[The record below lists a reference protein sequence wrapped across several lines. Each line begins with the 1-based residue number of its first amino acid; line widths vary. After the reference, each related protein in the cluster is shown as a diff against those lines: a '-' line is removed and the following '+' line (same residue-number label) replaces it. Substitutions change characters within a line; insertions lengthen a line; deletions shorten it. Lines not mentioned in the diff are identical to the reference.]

1 MAERIVE
8 RLIRERDT
16 RYGDGIYTTTQ
27 IQFAW
32 NSNHMEGSTL
42 TAKQTAQL
50 FATGTYT
57 TDGSEQVNPDDA
69 LETRN
74 HFAAFRWILDH
85 ADEPVDRDMV
95 CHLHAILKQGT
106 RQVSDSL
113 FNVGGYKTR
122 PNFIGNPVT
131 PTRTALPQD
140 VPEFMDRLF
149 DMCTKLED
157 EPYQIARVHW
167 TFEKIHPF
175 SDGNGRIGR
184 LIMFKECL
192 KYNIVPFIIEENLK
206 LFYYRGLKEWYN
218 ETRTMTNGIWLS
230 IGWNEMRIWNSP
242 SSSTRRPSRCSMRSI
257 SSANGSYGANSG
269 PTVLLW
275 WFLLPNVT

>member
-131 PTRTALPQD
+131 PTRAALPQN

-192 KYNIVPFIIEENLK
+192 ANRVVPFIIDEDLK
-206 LFYYRGLKEWYN
+206 LFYYRGLHEWDRAHEYLLD
-218 ETRTMTNGIWLS
+218 TCRTAQDNFRAVMRYFKI
-230 IGWNEMRIWNSP
+230 EM
-242 SSSTRRPSRCSMRSI
+242 
-257 SSANGSYGANSG
+257 
-269 PTVLLW
+269 
-275 WFLLPNVT
+275 

>member
-175 SDGNGRIGR
+175 SDG
-184 LIMFKECL
+184 
-192 KYNIVPFIIEENLK
+192 
-206 LFYYRGLKEWYN
+206 
-218 ETRTMTNGIWLS
+218 LS
-230 IGWNEMRIWNSP
+230 C
-242 SSSTRRPSRCSMRSI
+242 SRSFCVSMRCLSLSMTRI
-257 SSANGSYGANSG
+257 VRSTSMASVSFRTSQDGWLIRFYSNGTFTGRM
-269 PTVLLW
+269 
-275 WFLLPNVT
+275 F

>member
-131 PTRTALPQD
+131 PTRT
-140 VPEFMDRLF
+140 
-149 DMCTKLED
+149 
-157 EPYQIARVHW
+157 
-167 TFEKIHPF
+167 
-175 SDGNGRIGR
+175 
-184 LIMFKECL
+184 CL
-192 KYNIVPFIIEENLK
+192 LY
-206 LFYYRGLKEWYN
+206 
-218 ETRTMTNGIWLS
+218 T
-230 IGWNEMRIWNSP
+230 SP
-242 SSSTRRPSRCSMRSI
+242 SPRD
-257 SSANGSYGANSG
+257 
-269 PTVLLW
+269 
-275 WFLLPNVT
+275 

>member
-175 SDGNGRIGR
+175 SDG
-184 LIMFKECL
+184 
-192 KYNIVPFIIEENLK
+192 
-206 LFYYRGLKEWYN
+206 
-218 ETRTMTNGIWLS
+218 LS
-230 IGWNEMRIWNSP
+230 C
-242 SSSTRRPSRCSMRSI
+242 SRSFCVSMRCLSLAMTRI
-257 SSANGSYGANSG
+257 VRSTSMASASFRTSQDGWLIRFYSNGTFTGRM
-269 PTVLLW
+269 
-275 WFLLPNVT
+275 F

>member
-192 KYNIVPFIIEENLK
+192 CNNIVPFIITDELK
-206 LFYYRGLKEWYN
+206 MFYYRGLKEWTY
-218 ETRTMTNGIWLS
+218 EKGYLIDTCLS
-230 IGWNEMRIWNSP
+230 AQDNFKKILDYFRIPYDQN
-242 SSSTRRPSRCSMRSI
+242 
-257 SSANGSYGANSG
+257 
-269 PTVLLW
+269 
-275 WFLLPNVT
+275 

>member
-149 DMCTKLED
+149 DMCTKLRTSHIRS
-157 EPYQIARVHW
+157 PV
-167 TFEKIHPF
+167 
-175 SDGNGRIGR
+175 SIGR
-184 LIMFKECL
+184 LRRFTHFRTATVESD
-192 KYNIVPFIIEENLK
+192 
-206 LFYYRGLKEWYN
+206 GL
-218 ETRTMTNGIWLS
+218 S
-230 IGWNEMRIWNSP
+230 C
-242 SSSTRRPSRCSMRSI
+242 SRSFCVSMRCLSLSMTRI
-257 SSANGSYGANSG
+257 VRSASMASVSFRTSQDGWLIRFYSNGTFTGRM
-269 PTVLLW
+269 
-275 WFLLPNVT
+275 F

>member
-157 EPYQIARVHW
+157 EPGWLVDTLLFERDLYRSHVLKTDAEALRYTYHDQWNMAEHRVERDEDLEFAKLIDTKAQPLFDEEYQQR
-167 TFEKIHPF
+167 E
-175 SDGNGRIGR
+175 R
-184 LIMFKECL
+184 
-192 KYNIVPFIIEENLK
+192 
-206 LFYYRGLKEWYN
+206 
-218 ETRTMTNGIWLS
+218 
-230 IGWNEMRIWNSP
+230 
-242 SSSTRRPSRCSMRSI
+242 
-257 SSANGSYGANSG
+257 
-269 PTVLLW
+269 LLW
-275 WFLLPNVT
+275 GE

>member
-149 DMCTKLED
+149 DMW
-157 EPYQIARVHW
+157 ARNLRRSHIRSPV
-167 TFEKIHPF
+167 
-175 SDGNGRIGR
+175 SIGR
-184 LIMFKECL
+184 LRRFTHFRTATVESD
-192 KYNIVPFIIEENLK
+192 
-206 LFYYRGLKEWYN
+206 GL
-218 ETRTMTNGIWLS
+218 S
-230 IGWNEMRIWNSP
+230 C
-242 SSSTRRPSRCSMRSI
+242 SRSFCVSMRCLSLSMTRI
-257 SSANGSYGANSG
+257 VRSTSMASASFRTSQDGWLIRFYSNGTFTGRM
-269 PTVLLW
+269 
-275 WFLLPNVT
+275 F

>member
-157 EPYQIARVHW
+157 EPYQIDRRVRLLPATQPNRVRSGHQTVLGLPAGRRRAGGQRAARRRQSGKSGW
-167 TFEKIHPF
+167 LRLSAQP
-175 SDGNGRIGR
+175 GRIG
-184 LIMFKECL
+184 
-192 KYNIVPFIIEENLK
+192 
-206 LFYYRGLKEWYN
+206 
-218 ETRTMTNGIWLS
+218 S
-230 IGWNEMRIWNSP
+230 D
-242 SSSTRRPSRCSMRSI
+242 RRKRHVLRRHRA
-257 SSANGSYGANSG
+257 SARHPA
-269 PTVLLW
+269 
-275 WFLLPNVT
+275 

>member
-85 ADEPVDRDMV
+85 ADEPVDRGYGLSPA
-95 CHLHAILKQGT
+95 CHSQAGHQTGL
-106 RQVSDSL
+106 
-113 FNVGGYKTR
+113 
-122 PNFIGNPVT
+122 
-131 PTRTALPQD
+131 
-140 VPEFMDRLF
+140 RLAF
-149 DMCTKLED
+149 
-157 EPYQIARVHW
+157 QR
-167 TFEKIHPF
+167 
-175 SDGNGRIGR
+175 GR
-184 LIMFKECL
+184 LQDSAELYWQSCHSDKDCAAA
-192 KYNIVPFIIEENLK
+192 
-206 LFYYRGLKEWYN
+206 GC
-218 ETRTMTNGIWLS
+218 S
-230 IGWNEMRIWNSP
+230 RI
-242 SSSTRRPSRCSMRSI
+242 
-257 SSANGSYGANSG
+257 YGQA
-269 PTVLLW
+269 V
-275 WFLLPNVT
+275 

>member
-1 MAERIVE
+1 
-8 RLIRERDT
+8 
-16 RYGDGIYTTTQ
+16 
-27 IQFAW
+27 
-32 NSNHMEGSTL
+32 MEGSTL

-149 DMCTKLED
+149 DMCAKLED

-175 SDGNGRIGR
+175 RTATVESDG
-184 LIMFKECL
+184 
-192 KYNIVPFIIEENLK
+192 
-206 LFYYRGLKEWYN
+206 
-218 ETRTMTNGIWLS
+218 LS
-230 IGWNEMRIWNSP
+230 C
-242 SSSTRRPSRCSMRSI
+242 SRSFCVSMRCLSLSMTRI
-257 SSANGSYGANSG
+257 VRSTSMASASFRTSQDGWLIRFYSNGTFTGRM
-269 PTVLLW
+269 
-275 WFLLPNVT
+275 F

>member
-175 SDGNGRIGR
+175 SDG
-184 LIMFKECL
+184 
-192 KYNIVPFIIEENLK
+192 
-206 LFYYRGLKEWYN
+206 
-218 ETRTMTNGIWLS
+218 LS
-230 IGWNEMRIWNSP
+230 C
-242 SSSTRRPSRCSMRSI
+242 SRSFCVSMRCLSLSMTRI
-257 SSANGSYGANSG
+257 VRSTSMASASFRTSQDGWLIRFYSNGTFTGRM
-269 PTVLLW
+269 
-275 WFLLPNVT
+275 F